1 MATASKY
8 QTIADDVL
16 RGVGGAENVASVTHC
31 ATRLRFRLHDRDRAD
46 RAAVEATPGVIT
58 VVEAGG
64 QFQVVIGN
72 TVNNVFEAISTRGV
86 TTESAAS
93 GGFLARAIDLI
104 TSIFTPF
111 LWVLAG
117 TGLLKALLAVAVKV
131 SPDWAASGAYAILFS
146 AADAIFQFLPILL
159 AITAAKRFKANVYV
173 SVAIAC
179 ALLYSATIAVIPGP
193 DGATLTLDGFA
204 AGGGELTFFG
214 IPVVMMSYLSAV
226 IPTILAVYAQSHLE
240 RLLNR
245 AFPEALRNFL
255 TPMVTVAVIVPL
267 TFLAIGPVSD
277 LLGRGLS
284 GGINWLWDLSP
295 VVGGLLLGAFWE
307 VFVIFGV
314 HWGFVPVM
322 LQDIVDNGYSLLT
335 GPLFAAVLAQAG
347 AAGAVF
353 LKTRNRD
360 LKGVA
365 GPATISAFLAGIT
378 EPAIYGVTLRLKKP
392 FIYACIGGAVGGAIA
407 AAGGSAAEGFVLPG
421 AITLTSALNVGN
433 FTLQLVGT
441 GLAVVIA
448 FVLTMTLGFTDIP
461 NPPATDDTPA
471 DEAADG
477 ASGAA
482 VAAGVAAGAGIG
494 GAASPSGGG
503 VGTATLTGTRVLE
516 VLAPV
521 AGTAVS
527 LAAVPDAVFS
537 SGALGAG
544 AAVLPSDG
552 RVVAPVDADVVSVL
566 PHAYGL
572 RTADGVELL
581 VHIGIDTVQMAGA
594 GFAPAVAA
602 GSAVRA
608 GDLLAEVDLAAVR
621 AAGHDTSTVVVVT
634 GGADPASVRP
644 AAEGRVSSGDALL
657 RVSV

>member
-1 MATASKY
+1 VATASKY

-31 ATRLRFRLHDRDRAD
+31 ATRLRFRLRDRDRAD
-46 RAAVEATPGVIT
+46 KAAVEATPGVIT

-117 TGLLKALLAVAVKV
+117 TGLLKALLAVAVKI

-159 AITAAKRFKANVYV
+159 AITAAKRFKANLYV
-173 SVAIAC
+173 AVAIAC

-193 DGATLTLDGFA
+193 DGATLTLQGFEA
-204 AGGGELTFFG
+204 AGNQLTFFG
-214 IPVVMMSYLSAV
+214 IPVVMISYLSAV
-226 IPTILAVYAQSHLE
+226 IPTILAVWAQSHLE

-267 TFLAIGPVSD
+267 TFLVIGPVSD
-277 LLGRGLS
+277 LVGRGLS
-284 GGINWLWDLSP
+284 SGINWLWDLSP
-295 VVGGLLLGAFWE
+295 VVGGLLMGALWQ

-335 GPLFAAVLAQAG
+335 GPLFAAVLAQSG
-347 AAGAVF
+347 AAAAVF
-353 LKTRNRD
+353 LKTRNRQ

-433 FTLQLVGT
+433 FTLQLIGS
-441 GLAVVIA
+441 GLAIVIA

-461 NPPATDDTPA
+461 NPPAQDEAPA
-471 DEAADG
+471 D
-477 ASGAA
+477 
-482 VAAGVAAGAGIG
+482 AAGAPDRATAAGAGAG
-494 GAASPSGGG
+494 LATPVSTGGG
-503 VGTATLTGTRVLE
+503 VGTLTGTRVLE
-516 VLAPV
+516 VRAPV

-544 AAVLPSDG
+544 AAVVPTDG
-552 RVVAPVDADVVSVL
+552 RVVAPVDAEVVSVL

-602 GSAVRA
+602 GASVRA
-608 GDLLAEVDLAAVR
+608 GDLLTEVDLAAVR

-634 GGADPASVRP
+634 GGADPASVLP

-657 RVSV
+657 RVAV

>member
-16 RGVGGAENVASVTHC
+16 RGVGGVENVASVTHC

-46 RAAVEATPGVIT
+46 KAAVEATPGVIT

-117 TGLLKALLAVAVKV
+117 TGLLKALLAVVVKV

-159 AITAAKRFKANVYV
+159 AITAAKRFRANLYV

-193 DGATLTLDGFA
+193 DGATLTLQGYE

-214 IPVVMMSYLSAV
+214 IPVVMISYLSAV

-245 AFPEALRNFL
+245 FFPEALRNFL

-277 LLGRGLS
+277 LVGRGLS
-284 GGINWLWDLSP
+284 SGINWLWELSP
-295 VVGGLLLGAFWE
+295 LVGGLLMGALWQ

-322 LQDIVDNGYSLLT
+322 LQDVVNNGYSLLT
-335 GPLFAAVLAQAG
+335 GPLFAAVLAQSG
-347 AAGAVF
+347 AAAAVF

-365 GPATISAFLAGIT
+365 GPATVSAFLAGIT

-433 FTLQLVGT
+433 FTLQLVGSA
-441 GLAVVIA
+441 LAIGIA
-448 FVLTMTLGFTDIP
+448 FALTMTLGFTDIP
-461 NPPATDDTPA
+461 NPPEP
-471 DEAADG
+471 DEAPARAG
-477 ASGAA
+477 AGAPGAA
-482 VAAGVAAGAGIG
+482 SAAGAGLGLGSSAG
-494 GAASPSGGG
+494 GT
-503 VGTATLTGTRVLE
+503 GTATLTGTRVLE

-521 AGTAVS
+521 AGAAVP
-527 LAAVPDAVFS
+527 LTAVPDAVFS
-537 SGALGAG
+537 SGALGSG
-544 AAVLPSDG
+544 AAVVPSDG
-552 RVVAPVDADVVSVL
+552 RVVAPVDAEVLSVL

-572 RTADGVELL
+572 RTAEGVELL

-602 GSAVRA
+602 GSSVRA

-634 GGADPASVRP
+634 GGVEADAVRP

-657 RVSV
+657 RVTL

>member
-46 RAAVEATPGVIT
+46 KAAVEATPGVIT

-86 TTESAAS
+86 TTESAAT

-159 AITAAKRFKANVYV
+159 AITAAKRFKANLYV

-204 AGGGELTFFG
+204 SGGGELTFFG
-214 IPVVMMSYLSAV
+214 IPVVMISYLSAV

-245 AFPEALRNFL
+245 FFPEALRNFL

-277 LLGRGLS
+277 LVGRGLS
-284 GGINWLWDLSP
+284 SGINWLWDLSP
-295 VVGGLLLGAFWE
+295 LVGGLLMGALWQ

-322 LQDIVDNGYSLLT
+322 LQDIVDNGYSLLS
-335 GPLFAAVLAQAG
+335 GPLFAAVLAQSG
-347 AAGAVF
+347 AAAAVF
-353 LKTRNRD
+353 LKTRNSQ

-433 FTLQLVGT
+433 FTLQLIGSA
-441 GLAVVIA
+441 LAIGIA

-461 NPPATDDTPA
+461 NPPAK
-471 DEAADG
+471 DE
-477 ASGAA
+477 
-482 VAAGVAAGAGIG
+482 VPAGAGAG
-494 GAASPSGGG
+494 APDAAAAPAVGAGLGAASGGA
-503 VGTATLTGTRVLE
+503 GTATLTGTRVLE

-521 AGTAVS
+521 AGAAVP
-527 LAAVPDAVFS
+527 LTAVPDAVFS

-544 AAVLPSDG
+544 AAVVPSDG
-552 RVVAPVDADVVSVL
+552 RVVAPVDAEVLSVL

-594 GFAPAVAA
+594 GFTPAVAA
-602 GSAVRA
+602 GSSVRA

-634 GGADPASVRP
+634 GGVEADAVRP

>member
-1 MATASKY
+1 VATASKY

-31 ATRLRFRLHDRDRAD
+31 ATRLRFRLHDRERAD
-46 RAAVEATPGVIT
+46 KAAVEATRGVIT

-72 TVNNVFEAISTRGV
+72 TVNNVFEAISARGV

-93 GGFLARAIDLI
+93 GGFMARAIDLI

-131 SPDWAASGAYAILFS
+131 APDWAASGAYAILFS
-146 AADAIFQFLPILL
+146 ASDAIFQFLPILL
-159 AITAAKRFKANVYV
+159 AITSAKRFKANVYV

-179 ALLYSATIAVIPGP
+179 ALLYSATIAVIPGA
-193 DGATLTLDGFA
+193 DGATLTLQGYEA
-204 AGGGELTFFG
+204 AGEQLTFFG
-214 IPVVMMSYLSAV
+214 IPVVMISYLSAV

-240 RLLNR
+240 RVLNR
-245 AFPEALRNFL
+245 FFPEALRNFL
-255 TPMVTVAVIVPL
+255 TPMVVVAVIVPL

-277 LLGRGLS
+277 LVGRGLS
-284 GGINWLWDLSP
+284 SGVNWLWDLSP
-295 VVGGLLLGAFWE
+295 AAGGAIMGALWQ

-314 HWGFVPVM
+314 HWGLTPVM
-322 LQDIVDNGYSLLT
+322 LQDIVTQGYSPLT

-421 AITLTSALNVGN
+421 AITLTSTLNIGN

-441 GLAVVIA
+441 GVAILIA

-461 NPPATDDTPA
+461 NPVRAEEPRDVAGS
-471 DEAADG
+471 DG
-477 ASGAA
+477 AGSPA
-482 VAAGVAAGAGIG
+482 VASTALGTTAG
-494 GAASPSGGG
+494 SG
-503 VGTATLTGTRVLE
+503 GTATLTGTRVLE

-521 AGTAVS
+521 AGTAVP

-544 AAVLPSDG
+544 AAVVPSAG
-552 RVVAPVDADVVSVL
+552 RVVAPVDAEVVSVL

-572 RTADGVELL
+572 RTPEGVELL
-581 VHIGIDTVQMAGA
+581 VHVGIDTVQMGGS
-594 GFAPAVAA
+594 GFTPAVAPGA
-602 GSAVRA
+602 QVRA
-608 GDLLAEVDLAAVR
+608 GDLLTEVDLAAVR

-634 GGADPASVRP
+634 GGADPTAVRP
-644 AAEGRVSSGDALL
+644 AAEGRVAAGDALL
-657 RVSV
+657 RVAV